1 MRKGALI
8 TLEGIEGSG
17 KSGHLK
23 LLAQFLQGQGFAVHA
38 TYEPGATPLGRSLRE
53 LLLHGEGLV
62 EDPLVELLLFL
73 LDRREHVRLVIKPS
87 LLEGKVVLCDRYVDS
102 TLAYQGFGRGLDPDF
117 VLRANRLVTEG
128 VWPDLTILLDCPPEE
143 GLQRTKGEDRLQRQ
157 PLEFHRRVREGYL
170 ELARRE
176 PERIRVVSTS
186 GRPREEAQEEIRS
199 IVLEFL
205 RRWPRET

>member
-1 MRKGALI
+1 MKRGALI

-23 LLAQFLQGQGFAVHA
+23 LLAQFLQSQGFPIRV
-38 TYEPGATPLGRSLRE
+38 TYEPGATVLGRSLRE
-53 LLLHGEGLV
+53 LLLHGEGLI
-62 EDPLVELLLFL
+62 EDPLVELFLFL
-73 LDRREHVRLVIKPS
+73 SDRREHVRLVVKPL

-102 TLAYQGFGRGLDPDF
+102 TLAYQGFGRGLDLDF
-117 VLRANRLVTEG
+117 LLRANRLVTEG
-128 VWPDLTILLDCPPEE
+128 IWPDLTILLDCPPEE
-143 GLQRTKGEDRLQRQ
+143 GLRRAKGEDRLHRQ

-176 PERIRVVSTS
+176 PERIKVVSTS
-186 GRPREEAQEEIRS
+186 GCPKEEAQEAIRS
-199 IVLEFL
+199 IVLEFP